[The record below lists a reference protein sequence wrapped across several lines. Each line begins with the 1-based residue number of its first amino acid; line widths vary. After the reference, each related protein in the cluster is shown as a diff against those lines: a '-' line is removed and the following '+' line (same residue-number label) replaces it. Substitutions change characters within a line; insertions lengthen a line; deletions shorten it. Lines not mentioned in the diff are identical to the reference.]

1 VTSLTRERRMFPR
14 VALQA
19 PVFARSMS
27 RTPQLAHGATFDGR
41 LLNASRGG
49 VAFAAEEPVAPGE
62 LVELAVRLP
71 DGDAVLERYGRVVGC
86 DPHPEHGLVVRCQ
99 FVEPTRDESWISA
112 LTASTPAA

>member
-1 VTSLTRERRMFPR
+1 MFPR

-27 RTPQLAHGATFDGR
+27 RTPGLAHGATFDGR

-49 VAFAAEEPVAPGE
+49 LAFAASEPVAPGE

-71 DGDAVLERYGRVVGC
+71 DGEAVLERYGRVIGC
-86 DPHPEHGLVVRCQ
+86 EAHAEHELVVRCQ
-99 FVEPTRDESWISA
+99 FVEPTRDETWMSA
-112 LTASTPAA
+112 LDG